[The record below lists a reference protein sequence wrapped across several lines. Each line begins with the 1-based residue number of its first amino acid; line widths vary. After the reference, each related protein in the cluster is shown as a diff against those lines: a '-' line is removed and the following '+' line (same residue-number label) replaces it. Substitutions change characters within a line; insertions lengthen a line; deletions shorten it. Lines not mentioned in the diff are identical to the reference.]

1 MSHGSYHC
9 AVRVESNRN
18 KDWINIGTEKCCV
31 FVRMSKRLLY
41 ILKTYPLLH
50 RAIEEGV
57 ISAERNKY
65 YAAGILAFSQILNI
79 LNDPTPEDRHAVAH
93 KFLEIIPQEASYR
106 KIAKMVKIKLEEIG
120 NKELKKS
127 VDKIK
132 YFEELQKL
140 WREIYKKQKS
150 NIG

>member
-1 MSHGSYHC
+1 MSHGSYRCVAH
-9 AVRVESNRN
+9 VESNRN

-31 FVRMSKRLLY
+31 FVRMSKRLLC

-79 LNDPTPEDRHAVAH
+79 LNEPTPKERHNVAH
-93 KFLEIIPQEASYR
+93 EFLKIVPQESSYR
-106 KIAKMVKIKLEEIG
+106 KIAKIVKIKLEEIG
-120 NKELKKS
+120 DKELEKS
-127 VDKIK
+127 VDKTK
-132 YFEELQKL
+132 YFKELQEL
-140 WREIYKKQKS
+140 WKKIYRK
-150 NIG
+150 